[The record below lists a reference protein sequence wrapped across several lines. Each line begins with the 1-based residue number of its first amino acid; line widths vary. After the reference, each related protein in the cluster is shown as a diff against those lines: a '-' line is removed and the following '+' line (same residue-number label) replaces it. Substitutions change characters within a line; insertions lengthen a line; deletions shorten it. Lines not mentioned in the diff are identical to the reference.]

1 MADKLFLSVVTPK
14 KEIIVD
20 AEVDQVNIPGFEG
33 DMGILANHAP
43 LLTLLRPGRFSYQ
56 KGEEEIELVV
66 SEGYAEVTANRVT
79 ILAESAE
86 FLQEIDH
93 DRAET
98 ARAAAENSSRKPTS
112 KEKPSRKPKTNY
124 SAPWPAS
131 KPRNPI
137 KTTPRNLYLFLYPS
151 RSTRTESGD
160 WRSNESGP

>member
-86 FLQEIDH
+86 FLHEIDH

-98 ARAAAENSSRKPTS
+98 ARADAEKLL
-112 KEKPSRKPKTNY
+112 EKADLEGEAFKK
-124 SAPWPAS
+124 AQD
-131 KPRNPI
+131 K
-137 KTTPRNLYLFLYPS
+137 LFRALARLETKKS
-151 RSTRTESGD
+151 D
-160 WRSNESGP
+160 